1 MYVLGYMKI
10 YVLTVFVAAA
20 SDGTGKNM
28 FLEGKKK
35 RLSRIRDG
43 RLKTDSLIETE

>member
-28 FLEGKKK
+28 FLEGEKKK
-35 RLSRIRDG
+35 TVKDQG
-43 RLKTDSLIETE
+43 WEAQN